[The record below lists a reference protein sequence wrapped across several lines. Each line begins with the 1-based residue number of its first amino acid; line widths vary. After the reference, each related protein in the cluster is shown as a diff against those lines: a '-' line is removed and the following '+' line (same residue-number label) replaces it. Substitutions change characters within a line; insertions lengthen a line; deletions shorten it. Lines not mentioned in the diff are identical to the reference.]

1 MDHLNFNEIGIEA
14 LARGKETHQFE
25 ELSGRIIGAAIEVHR
40 ELGPKFFWKVG
51 LLLNFALQNP
61 LWR

>member
-25 ELSGRIIGAAIEVHR
+25 ELSGRIIGAALRFTGNLVQD
-40 ELGPKFFWKVG
+40 FWK
-51 LLLNFALQNP
+51 ASM
-61 LWR
+61 RKH